1 MATSVIF
8 EEQVEIPM
16 DLRGLSDFRRWTYSN
31 QFPER
36 GRIDYVAGHIEVDM
50 SPEDVFCHG
59 KLKLA
64 LASRLFEI
72 AERGNLG
79 HAFTDCTR
87 VSVPDA
93 ALSVEPDIVL
103 VTNEALETGRVRLVA
118 KAGQPDRYIE
128 LEGPP
133 DLIVEIVSD
142 SSVTKDTKRLP
153 PAYARAGVREFW
165 LADARKEPLVF
176 QVHRLAGDV
185 YQPVEPDAENLIRS
199 DVLSC
204 RVRLEGQRDARGFWK
219 FELVER
225 A

>member
-16 DLRGLSDFRRWTYSN
+16 DLRGLPDFRRWTYSD

-87 VSVPDA
+87 VSVPEA
-93 ALSVEPDIVL
+93 ELSVEPDIVL

-133 DLIVEIVSD
+133 DLVVEIVSD

-199 DVLSC
+199 DVLGC
-204 RVRLEGQRDARGFWK
+204 CVRLEGQRDARGFWK

>member
-16 DLRGLSDFRRWTYSN
+16 DLRGLSDFRRWTYSD

-59 KLKLA
+59 KLKGVLF
-64 LASRLFEI
+64 ASIFRHAQED
-72 AERGNLG
+72 GLG

-199 DVLSC
+199 DVLGC

-219 FELVER
+219 FALVER

>member
-1 MATSVIF
+1 MATTVIF

-16 DLRGLSDFRRWTYSN
+16 DLRGLSDFRRWTHSD

-185 YQPVEPDAENLIRS
+185 YQPVEPDGENLIRS
-199 DVLSC
+199 EVLGC